1 MADAFD
7 AMSSKRTYRNSLD
20 IDTIIDEIQK
30 NSGTQFDPKIAEVFL
45 DILKNEYDLIKDI
58 QEKY

>member
-1 MADAFD
+1 
-7 AMSSKRTYRNSLD
+7 MSSKRTYRNSLD